1 MASFDTN
8 FFNKNFTREAK
19 YAVLSSLVC
28 WLVFGLLL
36 EDIAVSALMGA
47 ICFFPLLLLLLLL
60 PKMKKRKHAAIVE
73 AEMPFYLLNIAVELN
88 LGVSFVKALEHA
100 AKGRDECAKEII
112 AIVREIKEQGAS
124 VQDALRHFSERIES
138 QQCKRA
144 AMQLA
149 ASFEQHGKNAA
160 EPIKK
165 IALEMLTR
173 QRLESKLFSGKLVV
187 LSLLFIAV
195 SAIVPALFQSFSIV
209 GSVVLQMSFTAEQL
223 FLIIVAG
230 FPLLDLAVLFYIKA
244 KTPVFLQG

>member
-1 MASFDTN
+1 MFKFDATN
-8 FFNKNFTREAK
+8 YSKEMK
-19 YAVLSSLVC
+19 YAALASLGC
-28 WLVFGLLL
+28 WLVFGLLI

-47 ICFFPLLLLLLLL
+47 ICFFPAFFLLLAL
-60 PKMKKRKHAAIVE
+60 PKMKKGKHAALVE
-73 AEMPFYLLNIAVELN
+73 AEMPFCLLNIAVELN

-100 AKGRDECAKEII
+100 GKERGKCATKEF
-112 AIVREIKEQGAS
+112 AGIVNEIKVQGAS
-124 VQDALRHFSERIES
+124 VQDALRHFSERVGS

-149 ASFEQHGKNAA
+149 ASFEQQGKNAA
-160 EPIKK
+160 EPVKK

-209 GSVVLQMSFTAEQL
+209 GSVVLHMSFTQEQL
-223 FLIIVAG
+223 FLIIVVG
-230 FPLLDLAVLFYIKA
+230 FPLLDLAVLYYIRA